1 MHLDA
6 QDELGFAEILDAVL
20 AFEAVFDL
28 LDLPH
33 SFLPDFPASLRRSLS
48 SLPSL

>member
-20 AFEAVFDL
+20 AFEAV
-28 LDLPH
+28 
-33 SFLPDFPASLRRSLS
+33 PDPLFQV
-48 SLPSL
+48 